1 MIHLVKVKYRI
12 SEYMVDDDDR
22 IVSKLFTVNADNETE
37 AENKIYKHFDNLSDP
52 YDTSYWVMDCDFVEH
67 IE

>member
-12 SEYMVDDDDR
+12 SEYMVDDDL
-22 IVSKLFTVNADNETE
+22 IVSKLFTVDADDTIE

-52 YDTSYWVMDCDFVEH
+52 YDTSYWVIDCDFVEH